1 MVYSLLYLL
10 KQTAFFFNPLL
21 DFLFCECVF
30 MKHVQA
36 HMSDSIP
43 VNRKSC
49 IASEL
54 PMTCYTQIVW

>member
-10 KQTAFFFNPLL
+10 KQTAFFLIL
-21 DFLFCECVF
+21 CWTFLFCECVF

-49 IASEL
+49 IASEF
-54 PMTCYTQIVW
+54 PMTSYTQIVW